1 MSHHLKKGDLVYVPQ
16 AVTLKKYNESGSVSK
31 YIQLETPTTLLIT
44 NCLLKKDFYEVMY
57 RGTNWLVP
65 TSDTYP
71 ISG

>member
-1 MSHHLKKGDLVYVPQ
+1 MTHRLKKGDLVYVPQ

-31 YIQLETPTTLLIT
+31 YIQLEAPSTLLIT
-44 NCLLKKDFYEVMY
+44 NCSSQPAFYEVMY

-71 ISG
+71 VSG